1 MQVLRNNNFVSVDD
15 SWIIIFLICFGVW
28 IFQIVPDLSPMIKDV
43 ITLNIHNTKRSVST
57 YEF

>member
-1 MQVLRNNNFVSVDD
+1 MQVLKNTTLYLLMIVD
-15 SWIIIFLICFGVW
+15 SFFFFGGVW
-28 IFQIVPDLSPMIKDV
+28 IFQIVPDLGPMIKDV